1 MGGREL
7 CPAIL
12 DNTFCCQGLVD
23 VKAFKGKGGAW
34 AMLQSVRASF
44 EDCWT
49 EMLKLA
55 LESGHMQA
63 KAYLQVHRYTGL
75 ARIPAVSHLRWRV
88 RQSGS
93 AHDMHASW
101 DQVEAMTTGLSPSI
115 RRYYF
120 AMNQRMLDL
129 NCLAQVLQQTAI
141 RLLLRLSDRNARQ
154 VGGEKDAPSGVQLF
168 LTWVKGNITLADF
181 DMRQEPLRSAEDEE
195 RART

>member
-1 MGGREL
+1 
-7 CPAIL
+7 
-12 DNTFCCQGLVD
+12 
-23 VKAFKGKGGAW
+23 
-34 AMLQSVRASF
+34 MLLAARASF
-44 EDCWT
+44 EECWT

-63 KAYLQVHRYTGL
+63 KAYLQVHRYPGL
-75 ARIPAVSHLRWRV
+75 ARIPAVSYLRWRV

-101 DQVEAMTTGLSPSI
+101 EQVEAMTTGLSPSI

-154 VGGEKDAPSGVQLF
+154 AGNEKGAPGGVQLF
-168 LTWVKGNITLADF
+168 LTWVKGDINLADF
-181 DMRQEPLRSAEDEE
+181 DMRQEPLRSAGDEE
-195 RART
+195 GAS